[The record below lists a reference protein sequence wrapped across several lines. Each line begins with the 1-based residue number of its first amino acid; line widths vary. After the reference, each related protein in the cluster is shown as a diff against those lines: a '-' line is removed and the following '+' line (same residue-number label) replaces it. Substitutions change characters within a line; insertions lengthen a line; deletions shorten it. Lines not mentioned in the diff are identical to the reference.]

1 MCEITERLVK
11 DWERLCLIM
20 LQDNFKH
27 ASIQLCFKITSISR
41 SFRVLTKALFIYS
54 YVCIPFIFI
63 TCGQVVMGETE
74 ELGGMVHFIVIN
86 MQTGVHVMFAC
97 I

>member
-1 MCEITERLVK
+1 MVRLGEGLVCEITERLVK

-41 SFRVLTKALFIYS
+41 SFRVLTKALFIFVWS
-54 YVCIPFIFI
+54 LSLSLKF
-63 TCGQVVMGETE
+63 E
-74 ELGGMVHFIVIN
+74 EDPISGR
-86 MQTGVHVMFAC
+86 
-97 I
+97 